1 VLGCQC
7 HGPSNAMADARI
19 PRPDHGRCAQI
30 PGLRWLAMAGHGT
43 PAMTLL
49 NRRGVSYRLHT

>member
-1 VLGCQC
+1 
-7 HGPSNAMADARI
+7 MADARI